1 MFTSVITVKVFKD
14 NSNSNIFLNS
24 KSWSELTDINTW
36 KESMPESLKAQ
47 VLVKA
52 QFEDPE
58 IQMKNQEI
66 TKTKTVQELSQI
78 NSLAEFPIPKTIE
91 TLLEKKITLEKS
103 RLENYVK
110 LHYIFILRVFIFV
123 KKKLLTFDFAKFFA
137 SICGKFIFQIKTRY
151 ISLKYIYIF

>member
-1 MFTSVITVKVFKD
+1 
-14 NSNSNIFLNS
+14 
-24 KSWSELTDINTW
+24 
-36 KESMPESLKAQ
+36 MPESLKAQ

-110 LHYIFILRVFIFV
+110 LIYIIISRGFIFV
-123 KKKLLTFDFAKFFA
+123 QKNLLKFDFTKFFA
-137 SICGKFIFQIKTRY
+137 SICGKFIF
-151 ISLKYIYIF
+151 

>member
-123 KKKLLTFDFAKFFA
+123 KKN
-137 SICGKFIFQIKTRY
+137 S
-151 ISLKYIYIF
+151 

>member
-1 MFTSVITVKVFKD
+1 M
-14 NSNSNIFLNS
+14 NS

-103 RLENYVK
+103 RLEKFVK
-110 LHYIFILRVFIFV
+110 LIYSCISQNCCEIYRN
-123 KKKLLTFDFAKFFA
+123 T
-137 SICGKFIFQIKTRY
+137 SISRNFL
-151 ISLKYIYIF
+151 SSEL

>member
-1 MFTSVITVKVFKD
+1 MFTSGITVKVFKD

-103 RLENYVK
+103 RLAMVMDTRER
-110 LHYIFILRVFIFV
+110 YIC
-123 KKKLLTFDFAKFFA
+123 LLLYFDFF
-137 SICGKFIFQIKTRY
+137 
-151 ISLKYIYIF
+151 

>member
-1 MFTSVITVKVFKD
+1 MFTSGITVKVFKD

-123 KKKLLTFDFAKFFA
+123 KKN
-137 SICGKFIFQIKTRY
+137 S
-151 ISLKYIYIF
+151 

>member
-1 MFTSVITVKVFKD
+1 
-14 NSNSNIFLNS
+14 
-24 KSWSELTDINTW
+24 
-36 KESMPESLKAQ
+36 MPESLKAQ

-103 RLENYVK
+103 RFETCVKWNY
-110 LHYIFILRVFIFV
+110 IIISRVFIFV
-123 KKKLLTFDFAKFFA
+123 QKNSVHLISRNFLPPFVSNLFFKLKLD
-137 SICGKFIFQIKTRY
+137 
-151 ISLKYIYIF
+151 IYH

>member
-1 MFTSVITVKVFKD
+1 MFTSGITVKVFKD

-123 KKKLLTFDFAKFFA
+123 
-137 SICGKFIFQIKTRY
+137 QKT
-151 ISLKYIYIF
+151 S

>member
-110 LHYIFILRVFIFV
+110 LIYIIISRVFIFV
-123 KKKLLTFDFAKFFA
+123 QKNLLKFDFTKFFA
-137 SICGKFIFQIKTRY
+137 SICGKFIF
-151 ISLKYIYIF
+151 

>member
-1 MFTSVITVKVFKD
+1 
-14 NSNSNIFLNS
+14 
-24 KSWSELTDINTW
+24 
-36 KESMPESLKAQ
+36 MPESLKAQ

-103 RLENYVK
+103 RLAMVMHTRERDIFYY
-110 LHYIFILRVFIFV
+110 YILIFLV
-123 KKKLLTFDFAKFFA
+123 RMK
-137 SICGKFIFQIKTRY
+137 
-151 ISLKYIYIF
+151 IYL

>member
-1 MFTSVITVKVFKD
+1 MFTSGITVKVFKD

-110 LHYIFILRVFIFV
+110 LTYIFILRVFIFI
-123 KKKLLTFDFAKFFA
+123 KKN
-137 SICGKFIFQIKTRY
+137 S
-151 ISLKYIYIF
+151 

>member
-1 MFTSVITVKVFKD
+1 
-14 NSNSNIFLNS
+14 
-24 KSWSELTDINTW
+24 
-36 KESMPESLKAQ
+36 MPESLKAQ

-103 RLENYVK
+103 HGDDADYKPRAKSKIPEFQK
-110 LHYIFILRVFIFV
+110 CAFSR
-123 KKKLLTFDFAKFFA
+123 TFAKHLA
-137 SICGKFIFQIKTRY
+137 RLVCKTQEFWLRQT
-151 ISLKYIYIF
+151 

>member
-1 MFTSVITVKVFKD
+1 
-14 NSNSNIFLNS
+14 
-24 KSWSELTDINTW
+24 
-36 KESMPESLKAQ
+36 MPESLKAQ

-103 RLENYVK
+103 RLAMVMDTRER
-110 LHYIFILRVFIFV
+110 YIW
-123 KKKLLTFDFAKFFA
+123 LLLYFDFF
-137 SICGKFIFQIKTRY
+137 
-151 ISLKYIYIF
+151 

>member
-1 MFTSVITVKVFKD
+1 
-14 NSNSNIFLNS
+14 
-24 KSWSELTDINTW
+24 
-36 KESMPESLKAQ
+36 MPESLKAQ

-103 RLENYVK
+103 RLKNYVK
-110 LHYIFILRVFIFV
+110 LHYISLFHEFLFFSE
-123 KKKLLTFDFAKFFA
+123 KKTPEIRFHEKFLPPFLW
-137 SICGKFIFQIKTRY
+137 QIY
-151 ISLKYIYIF
+151 FLN

>member
-91 TLLEKKITLEKS
+91 TLLEKKITLEKYQPPKN
-103 RLENYVK
+103 L
-110 LHYIFILRVFIFV
+110 
-123 KKKLLTFDFAKFFA
+123 
-137 SICGKFIFQIKTRY
+137 
-151 ISLKYIYIF
+151 

>member
-1 MFTSVITVKVFKD
+1 MFTSGITVKVFKD

-110 LHYIFILRVFIFV
+110 LHYIFILRVFIFI
-123 KKKLLTFDFAKFFA
+123 KKN
-137 SICGKFIFQIKTRY
+137 S
-151 ISLKYIYIF
+151 

>member
-1 MFTSVITVKVFKD
+1 MFTSGITVKVFKD

-110 LHYIFILRVFIFV
+110 LHYIFILRVFIFI
-123 KKKLLTFDFAKFFA
+123 KKKLLTFDFTKFFA
-137 SICGKFIFQIKTRY
+137 SNCGKFISQIITRY
-151 ISLKYIYIF
+151 IVYIF